1 MTASRRQERVIR
13 VIKEEVSDIITN
25 RLSDPRIKGFISV
38 TEVDVSADLRR
49 ADVYLSIMEEREAV
63 RRRTLDAIE
72 HAAGHIQ
79 MLLGHKMT
87 SKFCPRLHFHEDMK
101 LKNTLETLRIIEET
115 AKELGEKGAQRPED
129 EN

>member
-79 MLLGHKMT
+79 MLLGRAMT
-87 SKFCPRLHFHEDMK
+87 SKFCPHLYFHEDRK
-101 LKNTLETLRIIEET
+101 LKNTLETLRIIHET
-115 AKELGEKGAQRPED
+115 TRELDEKDGKITND
-129 EN
+129 E